1 MTTITG
7 QLTPEIIKE
16 IRAMEQYGD
25 QPCIEIT
32 TPTSSV
38 HLSAESDGW
47 GGFVLQGYHKHAEET
62 NVSSHA
68 WINKD
73 GTFRRFEHCQ
83 IIQFDGFTIDVTD
96 PEELYFRGNVCLSL
110 QPSED
115 AFQPNGKDNLE
126 GENREVGH
134 VLFHTGKDA
143 FETEELDHH
152 DWTKLVR
159 EIFGETIKES
169 TLYNQPLF
177 DRNGAIVH
185 EEIDLT
191 TARIVENPEGEED
204 EDTE

>member
-7 QLTPEIIKE
+7 QLTPEIINK
-16 IRAMEQYGD
+16 IRDIEQYGD
-25 QPCIEIT
+25 QPCIEVT

-47 GGFVLQGYHKHAEET
+47 GGFVLQGYHKHDEET
-62 NVSSHA
+62 NVSTHA
-68 WINKD
+68 RINND
-73 GTFRRFEHCQ
+73 RTFRKFEHCE
-83 IIQFDGFTIDVTD
+83 IIQLDGFTIDVTD

-134 VLFHTGKDA
+134 VLVHTGKHA

-159 EIFGETIKES
+159 EIFGEIIKES

-177 DRNGAIVH
+177 DRKGAIVH
-185 EEIDLT
+185 GEIDLS
-191 TARIVENPEGEED
+191 TARIVEEPED
-204 EDTE
+204 EGAE